1 MGKMFYKFVKRL
13 FDIVF
18 AIIGC
23 ILMVPVAI
31 VIKIA
36 YLLDG
41 DTHSIFYTQPRI
53 GKDYK
58 TFQIYK
64 FRSMV
69 WDAEKVLEELM
80 EKNPK
85 IKAEYETNK
94 KIKDDPRI
102 TKIGKLIRRCSVDE
116 IPQFINVLKGDMSLI
131 GNRPYLIRER
141 KGNQKW
147 LNKIVLSKPGI
158 TGMWQVSGHND
169 VSFRGRLEV
178 ESIYSDT
185 ACFATDAK
193 IFFRTFGAIL
203 GGLGGKVK

>member
-53 GKDYK
+53 GKDGK
-58 TFQIYK
+58 VFNMYK

-69 WDAEKVLEELM
+69 WNADEVLEKLLRQ
-80 EKNPK
+80 
-85 IKAEYETNK
+85 K
-94 KIKDDPRI
+94 KYRDQWAAYQKLDNDPRV
-102 TKIGKLIRRCSVDE
+102 TKIGKIIRHGSIDE
-116 IPQFINVLKGDMSLI
+116 IPQFINLLKGEMSLI
-131 GNRPYLIRER
+131 GPRPLIPGELKSHNVRW
-141 KGNQKW
+141 KFIQQYKNA
-147 LNKIVLSKPGI
+147 KPGI
-158 TGMWQVSGHND
+158 TGYWAT
-169 VSFRGRLEV
+169 RGR
-178 ESIYSDT
+178 SDIDYEERVKMELFYIDN
-185 ACFATDAK
+185 ASVVLDGK
-193 IFFRTFGAIL
+193 IFFRTFGAIFRKD
-203 GGLGGKVK
+203 GAK